1 MAFQAARRA
10 SAAALR
16 CTHSQ
21 HHRFF
26 HLTSAKF
33 QGLLIDETTRVLY
46 QGFTGRAAT
55 NNAKD
60 AIAHGTQVV
69 GGVTPGKGGR
79 SHLGLPAVKAL
90 KPDAS
95 FVHVPASAA
104 ARAIEEAIEAEI
116 PLIVSIA
123 EHIPVHDML
132 RVQQV
137 LRTQST
143 SRLVGPN
150 SPGMIAPG
158 KCRIGIIPNEQCM
171 PGSVGIISRSGTMI
185 YEAVGATGRA
195 GLGQSMV
202 IGLGGDTMPG
212 TTMKEALE
220 TLIQHNESR
229 GIVLIGEVGG
239 LFEIE
244 AADAIKRYR
253 QSSSNPKPIIAI
265 VSGRTVPPGKV
276 MGHAGA
282 LLSPGEQGAEAKAR
296 ALQEAGVLV
305 VPHLGMLESTLHTCF
320 PLDR

>member
-1 MAFQAARRA
+1 
-10 SAAALR
+10 
-16 CTHSQ
+16 
-21 HHRFF
+21 
-26 HLTSAKF
+26 
-33 QGLLIDETTRVLY
+33 
-46 QGFTGRAAT
+46 
-55 NNAKD
+55 
-60 AIAHGTQVV
+60 
-69 GGVTPGKGGR
+69 
-79 SHLGLPAVKAL
+79 
-90 KPDAS
+90 
-95 FVHVPASAA
+95 
-104 ARAIEEAIEAEI
+104 
-116 PLIVSIA
+116 
-123 EHIPVHDML
+123 
-132 RVQQV
+132 
-137 LRTQST
+137 
-143 SRLVGPN
+143 
-150 SPGMIAPG
+150 
-158 KCRIGIIPNEQCM
+158 
-171 PGSVGIISRSGTMI
+171 MI